1 METAT
6 LEAPAVDTGL
16 EALGSAADIAN
27 DGDSFT
33 SALEAAFAKFEADPR
48 PTLEVEP
55 AVTKTKQTKA
65 TKTKAAA
72 VVEAPAETG
81 TDDSSDDTGDIA
93 DSSDDAPDPT
103 AALDESDPT
112 NDLDDKIDDWTPK
125 AAKRFQ
131 QLKAELKTN
140 RSELETLRQQ
150 RTEYE
155 SKIQELSGIAESK
168 DLEALQV
175 QLATYQQEQMFHDLE
190 GTPVYQEAVTAP
202 LQALLAVA
210 EGIADKYELDTDAFI
225 DILAMS
231 DAEAQEEKLNEA
243 LANASDRD
251 KAKVYRIIE
260 DIDPILRKRQ
270 ELHDNVE
277 EAMAE
282 AKLLEE
288 SKSKQAAADR
298 ARERD
303 NVSRVVVDRI
313 KEKLPFLAGI
323 EGLDLKA
330 IQAKAA
336 AVDPTVAHPVDHAYN
351 VVAAQLL
358 PVIVRER
365 ATLEKEVEALTERL
379 AAYEE
384 AEPGVSGT
392 TPGHSGDSISDK
404 LSFEERVNAR
414 LG

>member
-6 LEAPAVDTGL
+6 LEAPAAADTGL
-16 EALGSAADIAN
+16 EALSSAAEIAN

-33 SALEAAFAKFEADPR
+33 SALEAAFAKFEAEPR

-55 AVTKTKQTKA
+55 APTEPKKTKSVA
-65 TKTKAAA
+65 KTKAAA
-72 VVEAPAETG
+72 VVETPAETSA
-81 TDDSSDDTGDIA
+81 DDTTDDTGDIA
-93 DSSDDAPDPT
+93 DSAADAVEPDENDPT
-103 AALDESDPT
+103 S
-112 NDLDDKIDDWTPK
+112 DLDDKIDDWTPK

-131 QLKAELKTN
+131 QLKAELKTH

-168 DLEALQV
+168 DLEALQA

-202 LQALLAVA
+202 LQALLTVA

-225 DILAMS
+225 DILAMA

-288 SKSKQAAADR
+288 SKAKQAAADR

-336 AVDPTVAHPVDHAYN
+336 AVDPSVAHPVDHAYN

-404 LSFEERVNAR
+404 LSFEERINAR
-414 LG
+414 LGG

>member
-6 LEAPAVDTGL
+6 LEAPAAADAGFD
-16 EALGSAADIAN
+16 ALSSAAEIAN

-33 SALEAAFAKFEADPR
+33 SALEAAFSKFEAEPR

-55 AVTKTKQTKA
+55 AKPKQTRA
-65 TKTKAAA
+65 TKTKAA
-72 VVEAPAETG
+72 VVETPTETSA
-81 TDDSSDDTGDIA
+81 DDSTDDTGDIA
-93 DSSDDAPDPT
+93 DSDDAPDPT
-103 AALDESDPT
+103 AALDENDPT
-112 NDLDDKIDDWTPK
+112 NDLDDKVDDWTPK

-131 QLKAELKTN
+131 QLKAELKTH

-168 DLEALQV
+168 DLEALQA

-336 AVDPTVAHPVDHAYN
+336 AVDPSVAHPVDHAYN

-365 ATLEKEVEALTERL
+365 ASLEKEVEALTERL

-392 TPGHSGDSISDK
+392 TPGHSGDSVSDK

-414 LG
+414 LGL